1 MDQHHRRDE
10 EVSSLRE
17 RLARL
22 SKASLRINES
32 LEFDAVLQ
40 GVLESGRE
48 LTEARNGAII
58 LLDDEGRAE
67 DIFSSGLTPEEAE
80 RLRNVPDA
88 AWSSERLGRLPGPLR
103 LPDLPDYLR
112 SQGLGVPERH
122 VVAATTARSPCRSR
136 CPQWAIRYAASPAP
150 RHGQATDSPRSAAPS
165 QPSASAARRS
175 AAASAPQ
182 GDACRSLATPPAA
195 RWPPPRRRC
204 AATPSSCSALAPC
217 PAATGKLAS

>member
-80 RLRNVPDA
+80 RLWNVPDA

-112 SQGLGVPERH
+112 SQGLGVPRQPFLPNCRPLNLPVHLLGRGSIGCGRSSLAALLCGIGPVAGDVEFQDDG
-122 VVAATTARSPCRSR
+122 VVHHPVN
-136 CPQWAIRYAASPAP
+136 
-150 RHGQATDSPRSAAPS
+150 
-165 QPSASAARRS
+165 RRS
-175 AAASAPQ
+175 
-182 GDACRSLATPPAA
+182 GGHGVGEDALP
-195 RWPPPRRRC
+195 
-204 AATPSSCSALAPC
+204 L
-217 PAATGKLAS
+217 